1 MADAYVYLL
10 DLPAGVNEMVT
21 LCEDND
27 YTIYINGRLCDHK
40 RREAYRHA
48 LAHIERDDFEKT
60 DVQQIEADAH

>member
-1 MADAYVYLL
+1 MADTYVYLL

-21 LCEDND
+21 PCEDND

-48 LAHIERDDFEKT
+48 LTHIERDDFEKT